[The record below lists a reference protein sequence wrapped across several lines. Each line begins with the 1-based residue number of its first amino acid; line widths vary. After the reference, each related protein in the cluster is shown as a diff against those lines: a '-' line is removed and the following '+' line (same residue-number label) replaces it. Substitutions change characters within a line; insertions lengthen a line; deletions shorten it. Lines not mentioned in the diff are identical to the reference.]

1 MGETAADFVRWDIDL
16 AGGAD
21 MCAVFLTLW
30 SAADFVRWDIDWWEG
45 TVDDWR

>member
-1 MGETAADFVRWDIDL
+1 
-16 AGGAD
+16 

-30 SAADFVRWDIDWWEG
+30 FAADVVRWDIDWWEG